1 LGGERLDEHIDLASL
16 PILSELEPD
25 LLGRLRPHCRVM
37 EYANQDIILRK
48 GRPNDH
54 LHFLLDG
61 RAEVHL
67 DLTDRS
73 EPIEIATGLMFG
85 EISVIDQMPVTAY
98 VIAAGPCR
106 VMLLPATI
114 FWSEV
119 VTVPGVARTV
129 MRRLSEMLRG
139 NIAGLMRAMQE
150 RLRHAALER
159 ELSLARD
166 IQMGMLRRA
175 DGWFGDRRDFQVSA
189 LIKPARTV
197 GGDFYDAF
205 LLDQDHLVVAIGDV
219 AGKGISAALFM
230 VRGLTLLRHPGA
242 QWASLSATLDEANN
256 VLAQDN
262 DQAMFLTLFMGVLDL
277 RTGDL
282 DYVNFGHTWP
292 LLRTPGGAA
301 SFHEVGPGVMFGI
314 VPNAKGAPGRLTL
327 PPGGALLLYSDGVT
341 EAEDPA
347 HRQLGSERLRAA
359 AAAASNSPAELVGVV
374 ADTVTAHAGPAEQS
388 DDITLLAVT
397 WMGPA
402 ATGA

>member
-1 LGGERLDEHIDLASL
+1 MQGGVLDEPIDLASL
-16 PILSELEPD
+16 PILRELGPD
-25 LLGRLRPHCRVM
+25 QRARLRPHCRVQD
-37 EYANQDIILRK
+37 YADQDIILQK
-48 GRPNDH
+48 GRRNDH

-61 RAEVHL
+61 KAEVHL

-106 VMLLPATI
+106 VMLLPAPL
-114 FWSEV
+114 FWSEII
-119 VTVPGVARTV
+119 TVPGIARIV

-139 NIAGLMRAMQE
+139 NIVGLMRAMQE

-175 DGWFGDRRDFQVSA
+175 DGWFADREDFRVSA

-205 LLDQDHLVVAIGDV
+205 LLDKDHLVVTIGDV

-242 QWASLSATLDEANN
+242 QWALSTTLDDANN

-262 DQAMFLTLFMGVLDL
+262 DAAMFLTLFMAVLDL
-277 RTGDL
+277 RTGEL
-282 DYVNFGHTWP
+282 DYVNYGHTWP
-292 LLRTPGGAA
+292 LLRAPDGTT
-301 SFHEVGPGVMFGI
+301 SFHEVGPGVLFGL
-314 VPNAKGAPGRLTL
+314 VPDAKGARGQLRL
-327 PPGGALLLYSDGVT
+327 PRGGSLLLYSDGVT

-347 HRQLGSERLRAA
+347 HRQLGQLGLRETAA
-359 AAAASNSPAELVGVV
+359 VAVSNAPADIIDAVVG
-374 ADTVTAHAGPAEQS
+374 AIGTHAGAAEQS

-397 WMGPA
+397 WTGSPA
-402 ATGA
+402 DE